1 MANREPSTVAQRP
14 KASACRMPARCYP
27 CLCGRPIQPMHAAAG
42 LPRDTGG
49 SAAFSTSQ
57 FRMTTPRKPL
67 EPSEA
72 EAKQALLKERAD
84 DAARATA
91 DYKAEQEAERAKTKR
106 LRALRLAKEKAE
118 GRRRSRSD

>member
-1 MANREPSTVAQRP
+1 LPDAGSLLSLPVRPADPAN
-14 KASACRMPARCYP
+14 ACRPP
-27 CLCGRPIQPMHAAAG
+27 AAG

>member
-1 MANREPSTVAQRP
+1 VLSCTRGRLYRATERP
-14 KASACRMPARCYP
+14 AVRALGLIRRSAEGFLNLLR
-27 CLCGRPIQPMHAAAG
+27 I
-42 LPRDTGG
+42 
-49 SAAFSTSQ
+49 
-57 FRMTTPRKPL
+57 MTTPRKPL
-67 EPSEA
+67 EPSKA

-84 DAARATA
+84 DAARATT

>member
-1 MANREPSTVAQRP
+1 LPDAGSLLSLPVRPADPAN
-14 KASACRMPARCYP
+14 ACRPP
-27 CLCGRPIQPMHAAAG
+27 AAG
-42 LPRDTGG
+42 LPRDIGG
-49 SAAFSTSQ
+49 SAASSTSHQ
-57 FRMTTPRKPL
+57 FRIATPRKPL
-67 EPSEA
+67 EPSNA